1 MEIAHKQ
8 ANVFSQ
14 KILPYHYSMMEV
26 RVILQSK
33 IKIYRIS
40 ICLMMFITGWIGG
53 NWLVSIIWGTFCG
66 RSGGILG
73 ILFRFGSGI
82 RTGFGNE
89 GICRGGG
96 DR

>member
-40 ICLMMFITGWIGG
+40 DLFDDVYYRLNRRQLIGFD
-53 NWLVSIIWGTFCG
+53 NMRNILRQKWGH
-66 RSGGILG
+66 SWNPI
-73 ILFRFGSGI
+73 SS
-82 RTGFGNE
+82 
-89 GICRGGG
+89 
-96 DR
+96 